1 MNQVREKSSFLFKG
15 PSSSLSVPSSFNS
28 SNNSSTLDMNRLTIF
43 QENEAAAAGRGDEQD
58 EDTPRKRMRM
68 TTDDGRQQ
76 EEDDEGEEQDTEEEE
91 MLFVHNNSSIAVVAS
106 SQYPMHPPTN
116 ANLGYVSDLHQFRS
130 SAVLL
135 PPNNTN
141 NLLNQP
147 MKMPTTYKTP
157 FVSLLNNNAT
167 NQFPTPPSS
176 SSPVTNGVSVTST
189 TASSSTSTSQK
200 PPHPLPVP
208 VVPVQVKPIL
218 PFSLKIVRFER
229 IGLSEWDIK
238 EIRVFD
244 LQSFLQT
251 LLSNNNNI
259 GGSNDLT
266 IFLLNEKRLHSLL
279 SEKKLSITNSSI
291 SISPSAC
298 KLEDELT
305 SGYKAVVTSWPQYDF
320 LQLQHFLT
328 SYETHF
334 NSHTLSESS
343 PSHSSSAA
351 NNYNSLSLYRFWS
364 QFNET
369 VKTEESSNHSNES
382 DVTEK
387 NGSQASNQSSS
398 NNSIIGYIGYEIT
411 IHLVL
416 VVRKNISLGIKTDI
430 WCKIFPNEFLQTSQ
444 EIRAALLLENSNNH
458 SNNNNPVVVTFGQI
472 LMNFFPQLS
481 FIEKK
486 LQQLN
491 NNNIL
496 GSSDSHDTNLN
507 QTMSLTMNDIL
518 VKYYSFSSQNKQ
530 SETTKAN
537 QTTNSNSN
545 SINNNNN
552 LVIPE
557 MVSYQYYQTIGTL
570 QTPANKVMTRYFSL
584 LLFLFSF
591 IFISFPLLEC

>member
-15 PSSSLSVPSSFNS
+15 PSSVPLGTNTI
-28 SNNSSTLDMNRLTIF
+28 NNSSTLDMNRLTIF
-43 QENEAAAAGRGDEQD
+43 QENERGAAGRGDEQD

-68 TTDDGRQQ
+68 TTDDGRQE
-76 EEDDEGEEQDTEEEE
+76 EEDEEEEEQDTEEDE
-91 MLFVHNNSSIAVVAS
+91 LPFVHNNSSIAVVE
-106 SQYPMHPPTN
+106 SQYPMNPPAT
-116 ANLGYVSDLHQFRS
+116 ANLGYVSDLHQARS
-130 SAVLL
+130 SVAPFPVV
-135 PPNNTN
+135 PNN
-141 NLLNQP
+141 NLL
-147 MKMPTTYKTP
+147 MKMPTTFKTP
-157 FVSLLNNNAT
+157 LPLLNNTT
-167 NQFPTPPSS
+167 NPFPTPSS
-176 SSPVTNGVSVTST
+176 SSPVTNGVTST
-189 TASSSTSTSQK
+189 TTSSSTSNSQK
-200 PPHPLPVP
+200 PSHPVP
-208 VVPVQVKPIL
+208 VPVQVKPIL

-244 LQSFLQT
+244 LQSFLQN
-251 LLSNNNNI
+251 LLSNNNNN

-320 LQLQHFLT
+320 LQFQHFLT

-334 NSHTLSESS
+334 NSHTHAEPSS
-343 PSHSSSAA
+343 TPSSSAHHY
-351 NNYNSLSLYRFWS
+351 NNLSLYRFWS

-369 VKTEESSNHSNES
+369 VKTEESSNHSNTDEN
-382 DVTEK
+382 DATDK
-387 NGSQASNQSSS
+387 TGNKTASISNSSS

-444 EIRAALLLENSNNH
+444 EIRASLLLEN
-458 SNNNNPVVVTFGQI
+458 NNNNNNHPVVVTFGQI
-472 LMNFFPQLS
+472 LMNFFPQLN

-491 NNNIL
+491 NSNLSSSNSNNNNPN
-496 GSSDSHDTNLN
+496 H
-507 QTMSLTMNDIL
+507 TMPLTMNDIL
-518 VKYYSFSSQNKQ
+518 VKYYSFSHQNKQ
-530 SETTKAN
+530 SETTKTN
-537 QTTNSNSN
+537 QITGNTNTS
-545 SINNNNN
+545 NNNNN
-552 LVIPE
+552 LVIPD

-570 QTPANKVMTRYFSL
+570 QTPANKVMTRYVSL
-584 LLFLFSF
+584 V
-591 IFISFPLLEC
+591 ISFLTEKVFYLF